1 MSEKLKPCPF
11 CGEKVKVILTENIQV
26 DGIFYVVTRG
36 NTKKNNCHCRLFFES
51 ELMPRNASKWTRKA
65 VFDAVEYAARCYFCG
80 YERTDEKTK
89 EIVAK
94 MWERRLNDETD

>member
-1 MSEKLKPCPF
+1 MSEKLKPRPF

-51 ELMPRNASKWTRKA
+51 ELMPRKA
-65 VFDAVEYAARCYFCG
+65 VFDALVEA
-80 YERTDEKTK
+80 
-89 EIVAK
+89 
-94 MWERRLNDETD
+94 WNRRANDGKFD

>member
-65 VFDAVEYAARCYFCG
+65 VFDALVEA
-80 YERTDEKTK
+80 
-89 EIVAK
+89 
-94 MWERRLNDETD
+94 WNRRANDGKFD